1 MKNKILYAIGCWCIL
16 LVACQE
22 NEMNT
27 FDHEGA
33 VYFQLTSNWSD
44 GVDSVVYSF
53 AGKTIEQDTLW
64 LLVDLMG
71 EAVDYDRALRL
82 VVDAEN
88 TTAVEGTHY
97 AALQPSYILPAGA
110 YQMQI
115 PVVLYNKDPQLEEQ
129 SFQLA
134 IQLEPTQ
141 DLQLG
146 LTARTKARIVLT
158 AMLVKP
164 SYWESQ
170 YMDYY
175 FGVYSKYKHELC
187 IQILGQDF
195 PATYD
200 DFVADYKYW
209 EAAGSYMDNYFY
221 ENYPIIDPETNM
233 PIEPWL

>member
-115 PVVLYNKDPQLEEQ
+115 PVVLYNKDPQKI
-129 SFQLA
+129 A
-134 IQLEPTQ
+134 P
-141 DLQLG
+141 
-146 LTARTKARIVLT
+146 
-158 AMLVKP
+158 P
-164 SYWESQ
+164 SYIAEALQWLEDS
-170 YMDYY
+170 
-175 FGVYSKYKHELC
+175 L
-187 IQILGQDF
+187 IQREDEDF
-195 PATYD
+195 ASEGE
-200 DFVADYKYW
+200 V
-209 EAAGSYMDNYFY
+209 
-221 ENYPIIDPETNM
+221 
-233 PIEPWL
+233 

>member
-1 MKNKILYAIGCWCIL
+1 MKIKILYAIGFWCIL

-97 AALQPSYILPAGA
+97 AALQPEYILPAGA
-110 YQMQI
+110 YQVQV
-115 PVVLYNKDPQLEEQ
+115 PVVLYNKDPMLEER
-129 SFQLA
+129 SFQLGMR
-134 IQLEPTQ
+134 LEPTS

-146 LTARTKARIVLT
+146 LTARTKVRVLLT
-158 AMLVKP
+158 AMLMKP
-164 SYWESQ
+164 SYYEKGLS
-170 YMDYY
+170 YY
-175 FGVYSKYKHELC
+175 FGTYSKAKHEIC
-187 IQILGQDF
+187 IQVLGEDF
-195 PATYD
+195 PATYEE
-200 DFVADYKYW
+200 FSNNWDYW
-209 EAAGSYMDNYFY
+209 VAAGSYMDNYFY

>member
-1 MKNKILYAIGCWCIL
+1 MKKILYVIGFWCL
-16 LVACQE
+16 LLAGCQE

-27 FDHEGA
+27 FDHNGA
-33 VYFQLTSNWSD
+33 VYFQLASNWSD

-53 AGKTIEQDTLW
+53 AGKVIEQDTIW
-64 LLVDLMG
+64 LQVDLMG
-71 EAVDYDRALRL
+71 EAVDHDRSVKLA
-82 VVDAEN
+82 VDAEN

-170 YMDYY
+170 YTREE
-175 FGVYSKYKHELC
+175 FIANAEWW
-187 IQILGQDF
+187 I
-195 PATYD
+195 
-200 DFVADYKYW
+200 
-209 EAAGSYMDNYFY
+209 AAGTYMDNYFY

>member
-1 MKNKILYAIGCWCIL
+1 MKIKILYAIGFWCIL

-82 VVDAEN
+82 VVDAKN
-88 TTAVEGTHY
+88 TTAAEGTHY

-129 SFQLA
+129 PFQLA
-134 IQLEPTQ
+134 MQLEPTE

-146 LTARTKARIVLT
+146 LTNRTKVRLILT
-158 AMLVKP
+158 SMLMKP
-164 SYWESQ
+164 TYYE
-170 YMDYY
+170 DLLIYY
-175 FGVYSKYKHELC
+175 FGPYSKAKHELC

-200 DFVADYKYW
+200 DFDADYEYW
-209 EAAGSYMDNYFY
+209 VAAGTYMDNYFY